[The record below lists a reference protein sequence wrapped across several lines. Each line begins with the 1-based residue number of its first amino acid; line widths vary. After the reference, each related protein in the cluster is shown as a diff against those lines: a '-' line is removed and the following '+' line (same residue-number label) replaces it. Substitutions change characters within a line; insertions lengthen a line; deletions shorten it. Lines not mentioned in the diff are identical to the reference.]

1 MNVPR
6 TSLPPVHRA
15 APRDAGNGA
24 RSASTTNAAAA
35 PTVTRPLVS
44 RGRMMLVHVTLVA
57 FALAVLGKAVQV
69 QLVDQD
75 KWEKAAADQQVRTL
89 DVEPLRGRVLDA
101 NGVTLVES
109 RELIRFGVDPR
120 AIDSTKRYGDAR
132 IVLRRELKA
141 LGVKPAI
148 IRRALDE
155 SVKWVSIPGLFA
167 PSDVERL
174 QQLRAVRSERVLLR
188 NVSAPAGI
196 RRIIGAVNSEQQPQ
210 SGLELELDALL
221 RGVHGRDEFLR
232 DGSGGRLES
241 PALERVSAT
250 QGHTITLSLNRSLQE
265 IAERELALAMERTGA
280 TGGDVVMMDPRDGSV
295 LAMAGARNG
304 KPSVSSTA
312 LTDPY
317 EPGSVMKTFVMARL
331 LDLKRATLTDVV
343 NTENGQWTVARRV
356 IDDEHKAASMSFR
369 DVLRLSSN
377 IGVVKFAQRLSP
389 REQYE
394 GLRDFGFGTLTG
406 VPYPAE
412 SRGRLPIPGPKGS
425 WTAQTPSGL
434 AMGYEVSAT
443 PLQLAAAYSAIA
455 NGGELLQPVFV
466 REIHSADG
474 SLLYQH
480 KRRVLRRAAS
490 EETAREMRTI
500 LASVVDSGTA
510 VAAGLET
517 FDVAGK
523 SGTARRFENGAYVDD
538 AYNATFAA
546 MFPAQAPQYVI
557 VAKLLD
563 PRSKIYG
570 GVVSGLMVHNIL
582 QAAQA
587 TRDASLD
594 RRELARY
601 AKPLPAPVTKPL
613 TPQAIASASRD
624 SARFD
629 SLRAPIPEA
638 AAPIATAGRVVFALP
653 MTAASPVRDE
663 SAPVSVPVPSV
674 YGLDVRQAARTLY
687 KAGFQ
692 VRMSKGTAGQ
702 TRPAAGTTARA
713 GSTVVLFTAPFAAP

>member
-1 MNVPR
+1 MV
-6 TSLPPVHRA
+6 
-15 APRDAGNGA
+15 
-24 RSASTTNAAAA
+24 
-35 PTVTRPLVS
+35 
-44 RGRMMLVHVTLVA
+44 LVHGTLVA

-69 QLVDQD
+69 QLVDQT

-89 DVEPLRGRVLDA
+89 DVVPLRGRILDA
-101 NGVTLVES
+101 NGITLVES

-120 AIDSTKRYGDAR
+120 ALDSTKRYGDAR
-132 IVLRRELKA
+132 VVLRRELTT
-141 LGVKPAI
+141 LGVKPAL
-148 IRRALDE
+148 IRRSLDE
-155 SVKWVSIPGLFA
+155 SVKWVGIPGLFA
-167 PSDVERL
+167 PSDVEML

-210 SGLELELDALL
+210 SGLELELDPLL

-232 DGSGGRLES
+232 DGRGDRLES

-280 TGGDVVMMDPRDGSV
+280 SGGDVVMMDPRDGSV
-295 LAMAGARNG
+295 LALAGARNG
-304 KPSVSSTA
+304 QPSVSSTA

-317 EPGSVMKTFVMARL
+317 EPGSVIKPFVMARL
-331 LDLKRATLTDVV
+331 LDMKRAGLDEVV
-343 NTENGQWTVARRV
+343 NTEGGQWMVARRV
-356 IDDEHKAASMSFR
+356 IDDEHKEASMTFR
-369 DVLRLSSN
+369 DVIRLSSN

-412 SRGRLPIPGPKGS
+412 SRGRLPVPGPKGT
-425 WTAQTPSGL
+425 WTAQTPSAL
-434 AMGYEVSAT
+434 AMGYELSAT
-443 PLQLAAAYSAIA
+443 PLQLASAYSTIA
-455 NGGELLQPVFV
+455 NGGELLQPVFI

-474 SLLYQH
+474 TLLYQH
-480 KRRVLRRAAS
+480 KRRVLRRAIS

-523 SGTARRFENGAYVDD
+523 SGTARRSENGRYVVGG
-538 AYNATFAA
+538 YNATFAA

-570 GVVSGLMVHNIL
+570 GVVSGVIVHNVL

-601 AKPLPAPVTKPL
+601 AKPLPAPVVKPL
-613 TPQAIASASRD
+613 SPQAIASATRD

-629 SLRAPIPEA
+629 SLRAPIPEPAPPVA
-638 AAPIATAGRVVFALP
+638 AAGRVVFALP
-653 MTAASPVRDE
+653 MTVATSARDD
-663 SAPVSVPVPSV
+663 APAIAVPVPSV
-674 YGLDVRQAARTLY
+674 YGLNVRQAARTLH
-687 KAGFQ
+687 KAGFH
-692 VRMSKGTAGQ
+692 VRVSKGIAGE
-702 TRPAAGTTARA
+702 TRPAAGSTARA
-713 GSTVVLFTAPFAAP
+713 GSTVVLFAAP